1 MWRKFSFVV
10 VYACRWGAV
19 MRINTFDPDDI
30 KVLVTAFEGA
40 LQKLGLVQRTD
51 AVTLSVAK
59 RIMALAEQGERDP
72 IRLRDAGCLN
82 CYKDPCLYRMNC

>member
-1 MWRKFSFVV
+1 MWRKFNSVV

-82 CYKDPCLYRMNC
+82 

>member
-1 MWRKFSFVV
+1 MWRKFNSVV

-19 MRINTFDPDDI
+19 MRINAFDPDDI

-40 LQKLGLVQRTD
+40 LQKLGLVNRKDSAT
-51 AVTLSVAK
+51 TLIAK
-59 RIMALAEQGERDP
+59 RIISLAQQGERDP

-82 CYKDPCLYRMNC
+82 